1 MLYDPHKVG
10 KRASGLMQ
18 GLRVEIV
25 PGAGHAAVY
34 DRPDEVNAML
44 IEFFNNRS

>member
-1 MLYDPHKVG
+1 MP
-10 KRASGLMQ
+10 
-18 GLRVEIV
+18 GLRLEVI

-44 IEFFNNRS
+44 IEFFRNRG